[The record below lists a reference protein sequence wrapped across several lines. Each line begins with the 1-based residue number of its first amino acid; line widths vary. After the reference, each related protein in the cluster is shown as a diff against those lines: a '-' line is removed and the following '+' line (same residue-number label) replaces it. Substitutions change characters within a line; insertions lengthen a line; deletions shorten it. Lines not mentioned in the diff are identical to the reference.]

1 MFFFL
6 DCTSPFTVQFIT
18 NTAGIAEAITTIAQR
33 GKININFLNFLK
45 IIQKLL
51 NLHFRILS

>member
-1 MFFFL
+1 MFFL

-18 NTAGIAEAITTIAQR
+18 NTAGTAEAITTIAQR

-45 IIQKLL
+45 IILKVVK
-51 NLHFRILS
+51 FTF